1 MRVAIVDDHPI
12 VRDGLAAILGDE
24 DDLEVVGAFASG
36 EELLE
41 RASGD
46 FADVVLIDLELPG
59 LDGVETIQRLRQVD
73 PSAKVIVFSAYGAAE
88 KVYAAVKSGAQG
100 YVLKGAPAAE
110 ITGSVRAVANGGSHI
125 DARIAAS
132 VLALGGRTGERL
144 SQREREVLV
153 LVSQGRSNKQI
164 AQRLSISERTAKYH
178 VSSIMRKL
186 GADNRAQAIAVASR
200 RGLL

>member
-110 ITGSVRAVANGGSHI
+110 ITGSVRAVAKGGSHI